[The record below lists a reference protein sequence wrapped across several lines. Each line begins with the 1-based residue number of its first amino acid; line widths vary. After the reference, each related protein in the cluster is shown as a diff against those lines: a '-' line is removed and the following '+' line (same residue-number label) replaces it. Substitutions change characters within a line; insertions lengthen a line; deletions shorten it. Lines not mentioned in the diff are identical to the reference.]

1 MAGVY
6 GPDRQPLGHPA
17 TTRLINQLW
26 PESEDERR
34 DREQRELHEAI
45 YTDAVRKFFR
55 DTEPLR

>member
-1 MAGVY
+1 MADPIGW
-6 GPDRQPLGHPA
+6 PWLRTQEA
-17 TTRLINQLW
+17 TRLINQLW

>member
-1 MAGVY
+1 MADPIGW
-6 GPDRQPLGHPA
+6 PWLRTQEA
-17 TTRLINQLW
+17 TRLINQLW

-34 DREQRELHEAI
+34 DREQREWHEAI